1 MKTKIYILVLL
12 FLAAM
17 GFLNAQ
23 TTAGTSSCSKTAALL
38 PEPLH
43 PVSTLLPVH

>member
-17 GFLNAQ
+17 GIMNAQ
-23 TTAGTSSCSKTAALL
+23 MKPVNSLVPAAV
-38 PEPLH
+38 PLK
-43 PVSTLLPVH
+43 